1 MAGVF
6 DFGTRFGE
14 GYMAGSQLTAQ
25 REAKKAQQM
34 NSDRDFALRES
45 QAVIESERANLRD
58 EMARQGLRMQEDSL
72 QYGKQRDIDQRQF
85 QSGEAEK
92 QRTFQG
98 ARYDQDAKLR
108 KRKMDLDELQSI
120 REHLKLNPGD
130 KDMENRARMI
140 LIKLAQEDGINIPQ
154 GGPAQDPPPQAPPP
168 PEAPPPGAMSKFGEL
183 AGRGVATALANS
195 PVEPALRGL
204 GSVADMFSPGP
215 PMAQPEPGA
224 RQANHPLLPAQSDA
238 RALIPR
244 PQQEQAY
251 PPALLPSQSM
261 RARPPALLPEQ
272 VPPQPSVFTRAA
284 DWLQQAARPAVP
296 QAQQSMPSLAPM
308 GSTGTSSAAM
318 RLPDEGGIAALPD
331 VPGTLGNK
339 PKQFAQNTVRNAND
353 QALLA
358 KAPPEFVAAAQK
370 AEAQTGVPANLLL
383 SLAQTESS
391 WRADPPMHPQATP
404 GKEALGPFQF
414 VRSTGKQYGLN
425 SDADFKNVDL
435 ATQAA
440 AQYLKDLSAQFNGD
454 IGLALMAY
462 NQGPEAVRRA
472 MSQQ

>member
-14 GYMAGSQLTAQ
+14 GYMAGSQLAAQ

-108 KRKMDLDELQSI
+108 KRGQDVEMLKAIQQQLQLDPGNEDLKNQ
-120 REHLKLNPGD
+120 
-130 KDMENRARMI
+130 ARSI
-140 LIKLAQEDGINIPQ
+140 LIRLRGEDGMPM
-154 GGPAQDPPPQAPPP
+154 PAQGAAPAPQPVQAPPP
-168 PEAPPPGAMSKFGEL
+168 PPEASPPGAMSKLGEL
-183 AGRGVATALANS
+183 AGRSVATALTNY
-195 PVEPALRGL
+195 PLDQTLRGL
-204 GSVADMFSPGP
+204 GSISDMLTQPAD
-215 PMAQPEPGA
+215 
-224 RQANHPLLPAQSDA
+224 RTITLW
-238 RALIPR
+238 

-251 PPALLPSQSM
+251 PPALLPSQRM
-261 RARPPALLPEQ
+261 RAHPPALMPEQ

-284 DWLQQAARPAVP
+284 DWLQQAAKQPQPQP
-296 QAQQSMPSLAPM
+296 QAQQPMPSLAPVS
-308 GSTGTSSAAM
+308 GTSTSSAAM

-339 PKQFAQNTVRNAND
+339 PKQFAQNTVRRAND
-353 QALLA
+353 QAFLA
-358 KAPPEFVAAAQK
+358 KAPPEFIAAAQK

-383 SLAQTESS
+383 SLAYTESS
-391 WRADPPMHPQATP
+391 WRTDPPMHPQATP
-404 GKEALGPFQF
+404 GKEALGPFQM
-414 VRSTGKQYGLN
+414 VRSTGKPYGLN
-425 SDADFKNVDL
+425 SDEDFKNLELV
-435 ATQAA
+435 TPAA

-462 NQGPEAVRRA
+462 NQGPDAVRRA

>member
-1 MAGVF
+1 
-6 DFGTRFGE
+6 
-14 GYMAGSQLTAQ
+14 MAGSQLAAQ

-98 ARYDQDAKLR
+98 ARYDQDAKLQ
-108 KRKMDLDELQSI
+108 KRKLDLDELKAIQHQLQLDPGN
-120 REHLKLNPGD
+120 EELKNQ
-130 KDMENRARMI
+130 ARSI
-140 LIKLAQEDGINIPQ
+140 LIRLRSEDGMPM
-154 GGPAQDPPPQAPPP
+154 PAQSAAPAPQPVQPPMPEAAPP
-168 PEAPPPGAMSKFGEL
+168 GTMSKFGDL

-204 GSVADMFSPGP
+204 GSVADMFSPEP

-224 RQANHPLLPAQSDA
+224 RQARHPMLPAQSDA

-284 DWLQQAARPAVP
+284 DWLQQAARPSAPRP
-296 QAQQSMPSLAPM
+296 QAQQSMPSLALV
-308 GSTGTSSAAM
+308 SGTSTSSSAM
-318 RLPDEGGIAALPD
+318 RLPDDGGIAALPD

-462 NQGPEAVRRA
+462 NQGPDAVRRA